1 MLNSK
6 IYNMKDNKNLK
17 IIKSIISL
25 GHKVGLHFDTSIY
38 KNNDNLSLN
47 KFCNN
52 ECEILENLISRKVD
66 IISFHR
72 PEKKN

>member
-38 KNNDNLSLN
+38 KNVITFL
-47 KFCNN
+47 
-52 ECEILENLISRKVD
+52 
-66 IISFHR
+66 
-72 PEKKN
+72 